1 MTPSFGRSLRRRGV
15 DFLLISGQATV
26 LHGAATFSEDIDL
39 WVRPTAGNLRRLRL
53 ALMDLKARVHKLTP
67 PLTVRNALKGHGF
80 HYVIPGRAPVYL
92 DVMGRPP
99 RVSSYLACKV
109 RAKPLRTP
117 MGPMAV
123 MGIEDLV
130 EIKKTR
136 RLGDYDVIS
145 ALVRIRL
152 QGASPTTRTLL
163 RWALLNAFSEED
175 LGTLVRRHPRAAAI
189 ASGLRRPALRRI
201 RDPGACRRAI
211 ALEIARLQSRDLAY
225 WKPVLA
231 ELRRFRS
238 QGKLLTEGVRVDERV
253 IPG

>member
-26 LHGAATFSEDIDL
+26 LYGAAAFSEDIDL
-39 WVRPTAGNLRRLRL
+39 WVRPAAENLRRLRL
-53 ALMDLKARVHKLTP
+53 ALMDLRARVHKLTA
-67 PLTVRNALKGHGF
+67 PLTVRNALRGHGF
-80 HYVIPGRAPVYL
+80 HYVIPSRAPIYL

-99 RVSSYLACKV
+99 RVSSYRACMA
-109 RAKPLRTP
+109 RAQPLRTP

-152 QGASPTTRTLL
+152 QAAGDAPSPALL

-175 LGTLVRRHPRAAAI
+175 LGALVRRHPAI
-189 ASGLRRPALRRI
+189 ASGFRRPALRKV

-231 ELRRFRS
+231 ELRRLRS
-238 QGKLLTEGVRVDERV
+238 QGKLLPEGARVDASV